1 MIIIEDS
8 TLAREVYEF
17 MKDADPYEYN
27 DTVDDELQFIMEIY
41 EAIRNN
47 DTEVIKEYL
56 KDFIEEG
63 GDEEDVQKA
72 KELLKELE
80 KGEQN
85 QMKKMNDIYGYAV
98 YFKVHNDSKTGY
110 SVFVKS
116 DSEKDA
122 IDIIKRK
129 KLYEDE
135 EDLDNI
141 ESVDEITEEDIL
153 SGYINKD
160 WFE

>member
-1 MIIIEDS
+1 MNDS
-8 TLAREVYEF
+8 TLAREVNEF

-27 DTVDDELQFIMEIY
+27 DTVDDELQFIMDVY

-47 DTEVIKEYL
+47 DTEAIKECL

-63 GDEEDVQKA
+63 GDEEDIKEA
-72 KELLKELE
+72 KKLLEELE

-85 QMKKMNDIYGYAV
+85 QMKKMNDNKIYGYAV
-98 YFKVHNDSKTGY
+98 YFKVYDDSKTGY
-110 SVFVKS
+110 SIFVKA

-141 ESVDEITEEDIL
+141 ESIDEITEEDIL
-153 SGYINKD
+153 NEYINED